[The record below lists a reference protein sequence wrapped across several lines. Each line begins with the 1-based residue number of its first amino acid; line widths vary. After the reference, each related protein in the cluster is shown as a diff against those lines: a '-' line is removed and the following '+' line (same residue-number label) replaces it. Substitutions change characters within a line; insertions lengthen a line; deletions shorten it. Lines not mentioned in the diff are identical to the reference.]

1 MPDCEKHTNA
11 ALTINNTIDSVFL
24 EKKQNIGLLG
34 EKSYAF
40 AIRTIKAYKFLL
52 EQKVYI
58 ISKQFLRAGTAIGAN
73 CREAIYAQSKA
84 DFVNKLSIALK
95 EASETAYWLELLHD
109 TGYIDNTS
117 FNSIYAD
124 CIEIIKLMTS
134 IILTTKTKYHL
145 KES

>member
-1 MPDCEKHTNA
+1 MPNGENYANA
-11 ALTINNTIDSVFL
+11 ALTTKNTIDSVCL
-24 EKKQNIGLLG
+24 EKKHNIGLLG

-40 AIRTIKAYKFLL
+40 AVRTIKAYKFLL

-109 TGYIDNTS
+109 TGYINDTS

-124 CIEIIKLMTS
+124 CTEIIKLMTS

-145 KES
+145 KDS